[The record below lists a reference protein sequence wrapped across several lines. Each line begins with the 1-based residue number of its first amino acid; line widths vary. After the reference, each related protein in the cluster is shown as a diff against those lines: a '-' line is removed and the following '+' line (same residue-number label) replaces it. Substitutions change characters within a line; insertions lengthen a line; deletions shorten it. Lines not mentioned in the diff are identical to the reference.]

1 MLYKY
6 DGEND
11 QFVPTDAKIDLWLT
25 SQEKK
30 HIATLKQKR
39 KYVVVIVYKTRQHI
53 ILTEPDNPHFFAET
67 VEDLLSYI
75 CEMYGD
81 LEGSTARVM

>member
-39 KYVVVIVYKTRQHI
+39 KYVVVIVYKTGHHS
-53 ILTEPDNPHFFAET
+53 ILAEPGNPHCFVKT
-67 VEDLLSYI
+67 LEDLLSYI
-75 CEMYGD
+75 CDKSKD
-81 LEGSTARVM
+81 LEGSTICVM